1 MNENPWRARYEALER
16 ERDAQLAQA
25 QALESLLRRCVL
37 RLCLAARGLSPA
49 LDRVLERTST
59 AMRQNLPVQQLEPL
73 LAELSDAVAR
83 TDTPVVQ
90 QAQQAAAPA
99 FDDELRQ
106 ALGAVLERVELDP
119 SLAPQAVA
127 LRGEIAGAKQL
138 PQATRVC
145 LQLADLLAAQ
155 RERARIEQADVQ
167 RILLQVD
174 TRLHEFVAYLRGEA
188 ADRQAADQNRADL
201 DAQMLG
207 EVRSL
212 SETVQTAAEL
222 TSLRSQVTQ
231 RLEAMDAHLKQF
243 RSREAERIEA
253 YRDRAE
259 RMRER
264 VEQLEGET
272 RQLQASLA
280 REHANATTDP
290 LTGIP
295 NRLAYQQ
302 RVALEFKRWKRFGRP
317 LCLAAWDIDNF
328 KAINDSHGHP
338 AGDQVIRAVAKAIAG
353 QIRETDFAARYGGEE
368 FVVLLVDTA
377 PEAALAVLE
386 KLRRSIEA
394 MGIRIGDQLLR
405 VTASA
410 GVAEFRGDEDPDAVF
425 ARADAALYRAKRNGR
440 NRCERA

>member
-1 MNENPWRARYEALER
+1 MNDNPWRTRYDELER

-25 QALESLLRRCVL
+25 QALELLLRRCVL
-37 RLCLAARGLSPA
+37 RLCLAARGLSA
-49 LDRVLERTST
+49 DLDRVLDRTSA
-59 AMRQNLPVQQLEPL
+59 AMRQNLPAAQLEPL

-90 QAQQAAAPA
+90 QAQQAAAAA
-99 FDDELRQ
+99 FDDELRE
-106 ALGAVLERVELDP
+106 ALAAVLERVELDP
-119 SLAPQAVA
+119 SLAPQASA
-127 LRGEIAGAKQL
+127 LRSEIAGARQL

-155 RERARIEQADVQ
+155 RERTRLEQADVQ

-188 ADRQAADQNRADL
+188 ADREAADISRAQL

-212 SETVQTAAEL
+212 SESVQSAAEL
-222 TSLRSQVTQ
+222 TTLRSQVAQ

-243 RSREAERIEA
+243 RSRESERVAA
-253 YRDRAE
+253 YRERAE

-280 REHANATTDP
+280 REHANATTDA

-317 LCLAAWDIDNF
+317 LCLVAWDIDRF
-328 KAINDSHGHP
+328 KAVNDTHGHP
-338 AGDQVIRAVAKAIAG
+338 AGDQVIRAVGKALSA
-353 QIRETDFAARYGGEE
+353 QIRETDFVARYGGEE
-368 FVVLLVDTA
+368 FVLLLVDTA
-377 PEAALAVLE
+377 PDAALAVAE
-386 KLRRSIEA
+386 KLRRGIEA
-394 MGIRIGDQLLR
+394 TAVRLGDTVLR

-410 GVAEFRGDEDPDAVF
+410 GIAEFRGEEDPEAVF